1 MSVIRQWVSSVLNF
15 SSQYDTAGW
24 SASQVV
30 GAPKVYPRYGD
41 IRGAWAT
48 RTKTDKEFVELKY
61 EQKVYP
67 QEINVYE
74 TYHAGGT
81 KKVQGKTD
89 SGTWFT
95 LYETDKIEL
104 IKESRIF
111 KVPLKETNIP
121 MDTLRVEIDCTV
133 AATWVEIDAVE
144 LVGTVA
150 NPGSYL

>member
-1 MSVIRQWVSSVLNF
+1 M
-15 SSQYDTAGW
+15 
-24 SASQVV
+24 
-30 GAPKVYPRYGD
+30 
-41 IRGAWAT
+41 
-48 RTKTDKEFVELKY
+48 
-61 EQKVYP
+61 YP

-111 KVPLKETNIP
+111 KVPLKVSSFYVNVYVSNVFNCDNFTN
-121 MDTLRVEIDCTV
+121 
-133 AATWVEIDAVE
+133 
-144 LVGTVA
+144 
-150 NPGSYL
+150 